1 MLHILADLDSKNINV
16 SESLQHKNKAQKKK
30 PQFES
35 WGSKNQ
41 FRFLKYLIAKLTH
54 IFGKF

>member
-1 MLHILADLDSKNINV
+1 MLHILSDLDSKNINV

-35 WGSKNQ
+35 WG
-41 FRFLKYLIAKLTH
+41 LKIS
-54 IFGKF
+54 FNF